1 MKLSPPI
8 KKAGIVLAVGL
19 VVSSLIVFVV
29 SSLLNLQ
36 ERGTKAESFVRS
48 VETVI
53 QNAAQKHK
61 LLVSNPEL
69 VNQEKDVVEPLV
81 AIRKKLESIYLGADL
96 EARKFMPSSENLK
109 MLLKICIV
117 DIENASEAVKAKTS
131 PDFEAANKSFG
142 EIARTILKNYNTR
155 LQITK
160 YVGWVSVA
168 LVFGIAIG
176 LAVYEYRATKKE
188 QVDFIAAKSLLDEE
202 SKRVDKLS
210 GFIEAI
216 SSGNYAI
223 DLESGDHDELNTKL
237 AAMRDKL
244 KKNAEDDQQRN
255 WASAGLAQAG
265 EILRAHSS
273 SQQLYD
279 SIIKFVVKYTRS
291 NQGGLFILSEEERE
305 KSLDLVAC
313 YAYERKKFLTRK
325 IDVGQGLIGQ
335 CYLEQEK
342 IHLTRIPEE
351 YVNITSGLGGANPNS
366 LLLMPLKTNDTV
378 YGVLELATFSEYKE
392 FEMEWIERLA
402 ESIAPTVAS
411 VRTNE
416 STRLLL
422 ERTQQQA
429 EEMKSQEEE
438 MRQNMEELSATQE
451 EMARKEREYIARIG
465 ELEAQLSVEVR

>member
-1 MKLSPPI
+1 MKLSPPV

-29 SSLLNLQ
+29 FSLLNLQ
-36 ERGTKAESFVRS
+36 QSGSMAERFVRS
-48 VETVI
+48 TEAAI

-61 LLVSNPEL
+61 LLTTNPEL
-69 VNQEKDVVEPLV
+69 VNQEKDVIEPLV
-81 AIRKKLESIYLGADL
+81 TVRKKLESIYLGADL
-96 EARKFMPSSENLK
+96 EARKFVPSSESVK
-109 MLLKICIV
+109 VLLKLCIV
-117 DIENASEAVKAKTS
+117 DIENATEAVKAKTA
-131 PDFEAANKSFG
+131 PDFEAANKAFG
-142 EIARTILKNYNTR
+142 EFGSTLIKRYNTR
-155 LQITK
+155 LQIIK
-160 YVGWVSVA
+160 YVGWLSVA
-168 LVFGIAIG
+168 VVFGIAIG
-176 LAVYEYRATKKE
+176 LAVYEYRATRKE
-188 QVDFIAAKSLLDEE
+188 QTDFVATQSLLDEE
-202 SKRVDKLS
+202 SKRVEKLS

-216 SSGNYAI
+216 SSGNYSI
-223 DLESGDHDELNTKL
+223 DLEGGDHDELNAKL

-244 KKNAEDDQQRN
+244 MKNAEDDQQRN

-273 SQQLYD
+273 SQLLYD
-279 SIIKFVVKYTRS
+279 NIIKFVVKYTKS

-305 KSLDLVAC
+305 QSLDLVAC

-325 IDVGQGLIGQ
+325 VDVGQGLIGQ

-342 IHLTRIPEE
+342 IHLTRIPED
-351 YVNITSGLGGANPNS
+351 YVNITSGLGGTNPNS
-366 LLLMPLKTNDTV
+366 LLLMPLKANDTV
-378 YGVLELATFSEYKE
+378 YGVLELATFSAYKE

-402 ESIAPTVAS
+402 ESIASTVAS

-465 ELEAQLSVEVR
+465 ELEGQLAVEVR